1 MTYTDGVDY
10 KTIDYQHPEHG
21 GFDPRNHSIKFDAA
35 GVRYLITSSI
45 YTPTICWIS
54 RCYQPGPNTDLV
66 IARKPGEIGSILN
79 HYGEKSFADAIFKD
93 PNFIIPDGTHRP
105 EQRLLR
111 MAQARHE
118 HMNRRMKEFGI
129 LSKEFRNEYELHE
142 YVVHAV
148 ANIVQLSLWYARP
161 PMDLSYS
168 IERYG
173 QGDRFNP
180 HWHDRARMSNY

>member
-1 MTYTDGVDY
+1 
-10 KTIDYQHPEHG
+10 
-21 GFDPRNHSIKFDAA
+21 
-35 GVRYLITSSI
+35 
-45 YTPTICWIS
+45 
-54 RCYQPGPNTDLV
+54 
-66 IARKPGEIGSILN
+66 
-79 HYGEKSFADAIFKD
+79 
-93 PNFIIPDGTHRP
+93 
-105 EQRLLR
+105 
-111 MAQARHE
+111 
-118 HMNRRMKEFGI
+118 MKEFGI

-180 HWHDRARMSNY
+180 HWQDRARMSNY